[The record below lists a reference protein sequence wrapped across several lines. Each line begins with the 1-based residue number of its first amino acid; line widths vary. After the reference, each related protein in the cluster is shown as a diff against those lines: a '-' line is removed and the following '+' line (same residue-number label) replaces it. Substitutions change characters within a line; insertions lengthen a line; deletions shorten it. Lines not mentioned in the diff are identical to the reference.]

1 MSAMPD
7 SIAVTTGARLHFGF
21 FAHQATNLAAAASNH
36 LLERSN
42 YGGVGMMI
50 ESPSVVVAA
59 SRSDRDVVIC
69 RELTP
74 PEAAAA
80 ESTVARI
87 IAQYRRSCPAQRR
100 PPPCAIAVRRVIP
113 SHRGLGSGTQLGM
126 AVAQALAFLAGDG
139 QADAPT
145 LARRVGRGNRSA
157 IGIHGFAR
165 GGFLVDGG
173 KRADDEIGQLVARA
187 DLPDD
192 WRLLLI
198 TPGASSAAGLAG
210 QEEVTALDKLP
221 GMPATLTE
229 RLCRLAVLEMLPAV
243 AQCDCDWFGEA
254 LFQFGRAVGEYFR
267 PVQGGPYAD
276 PLVTELVGWLR
287 SVGVRGVAQTSWGPT
302 IAVCCPSGPVAESMR
317 ERILARQTLAQSCG
331 VHVAAPL
338 NTGAAI
344 QF

>member
-87 IAQYRRSCPAQRR
+87 IAQYRRSCPAQRQ

-210 QEEVTALDKLP
+210 QEEVTALEQVARDA
-221 GMPATLTE
+221 GDAHRT
-229 RLCRLAVLEMLPAV
+229 ALPA
-243 AQCDCDWFGEA
+243 
-254 LFQFGRAVGEYFR
+254 GRAGDAPRRRAVR
-267 PVQGGPYAD
+267 LRLVWRSPVSIRRDRSENISARCRGGPT
-276 PLVTELVGWLR
+276 PIR
-287 SVGVRGVAQTSWGPT
+287 S
-302 IAVCCPSGPVAESMR
+302 
-317 ERILARQTLAQSCG
+317 
-331 VHVAAPL
+331 
-338 NTGAAI
+338 
-344 QF
+344 